1 MSLKQLPRIEAI
13 APAKICA
20 FEQDVRTLD
29 RWNANVITNDAS
41 DNTISVLDVIGSD
54 YISGEG
60 VTAKRIAAALRSIG
74 NKDVIVNIN
83 SPGGDFF
90 EGVAIYNLLREHP
103 AKVTVQVLGLA
114 ASAASII
121 AMAGDE
127 ILIAKSA
134 FLMIHNVLVV
144 AMGNRLDFAD
154 AIATME
160 PFDDALAGVYADRS
174 GKSKAE
180 IVKLMDAETW
190 FNGEDA
196 IKTGLA
202 DGILSSSK
210 VKEDKTKASA
220 NNAINAT
227 RRVDTLLAQNGL
239 SRSERRSLIAS
250 MKHGTHDA
258 TVNGTHDAAA
268 ETEITAGLVRLL
280 ETIQS

>member
-20 FEQDVRTLD
+20 FEQDVHTFD
-29 RWNANVITNDAS
+29 RWNANVATNDAS
-41 DNTISVLDVIGSD
+41 DNTISVLDVIGVD

-144 AMGNRLDFAD
+144 AMGNRLDLAD

-180 IVKLMDAETW
+180 IAQLMDAETW

-196 IKTGLA
+196 IKNGLA
-202 DGILSSSK
+202 DGILPSSK
-210 VKEDKTKASA
+210 VKEDKPKAST

-227 RRVDTLLAQNGL
+227 RRVDALLAQNGL

-258 TVNGTHDAAA
+258 TVNGTHDAA
-268 ETEITAGLVRLL
+268 EIEITAGLNRLL
-280 ETIQS
+280 ETIKS